1 MLVLEMELELEPEL
15 ELELELHLLG
25 PQKMRQMGLTL
36 EVRGL
41 DLELLEQL
49 QVAALPAPW
58 GAGLLQLRPVLQ
70 QQLPPEYQDIL
81 RWCSSLLASVGSPMA
96 SALST

>member
-1 MLVLEMELELEPEL
+1 MQ
-15 ELELELHLLG
+15 HLPYLRTIKG
-25 PQKMRQMGLTL
+25 HLRAYGRPTDKRPKTAPNQFRHRSGLQKMRQMGLAL

-70 QQLPPEYQDIL
+70 QQLPPE
-81 RWCSSLLASVGSPMA
+81 
-96 SALST
+96 

>member
-1 MLVLEMELELEPEL
+1 MELELEPEL

-25 PQKMRQMGLTL
+25 PQMMRQMGLAL

-58 GAGLLQLRPVLQ
+58 GAGLLQLWPLLQ
-70 QQLPPEYQDIL
+70 QQLPPE
-81 RWCSSLLASVGSPMA
+81 
-96 SALST
+96 

>member
-1 MLVLEMELELEPEL
+1 MLGLEMELELEPEL
-15 ELELELHLLG
+15 ELELELHFLG
-25 PQKMRQMGLTL
+25 PQMMRQMGLAL

-70 QQLPPEYQDIL
+70 QQLPPE
-81 RWCSSLLASVGSPMA
+81 
-96 SALST
+96 